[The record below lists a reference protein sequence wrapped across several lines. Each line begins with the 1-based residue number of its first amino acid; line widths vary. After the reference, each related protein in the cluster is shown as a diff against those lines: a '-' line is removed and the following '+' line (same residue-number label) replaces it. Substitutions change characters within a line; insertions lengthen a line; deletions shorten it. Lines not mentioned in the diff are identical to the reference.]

1 MDNKTIQK
9 PEYSINRMVQ
19 LAGLPTYNSE
29 LEDFIDI
36 LAEAKAKIYL
46 VENGGDPN
54 LLNEGI
60 IDKFTSLFKK
70 AIKQDPDQQQEIE
83 KL

>member
-9 PEYSINRMVQ
+9 PEYSIDRMVQ

-36 LAEAKAKIYL
+36 LAEAKAKIHL
-46 VENGGDPN
+46 IKNGGDPN

-60 IDKFTSLFKK
+60 IDLSL
-70 AIKQDPDQQQEIE
+70 IHI
-83 KL
+83 